1 MLAHLDI
8 NSNIELKKLYDFQD
22 KLLEQDINSTKKFI
36 PIYKKRLDNLHLL
49 FTTFYKL
56 SNKYNLSNKSIQII
70 WDLFNWIQKNLNNV
84 IKFCVIR
91 LEFDQTKNL
100 KEVVSNLQKLS
111 LNFNSSDKKE
121 NLQIIKIINKQLDN
135 CVKI

>member
-1 MLAHLDI
+1 M
-8 NSNIELKKLYDFQD
+8 
-22 KLLEQDINSTKKFI
+22 
-36 PIYKKRLDNLHLL
+36 
-49 FTTFYKL
+49 
-56 SNKYNLSNKSIQII
+56 
-70 WDLFNWIQKNLNNV
+70 FNWIQKNLNNV

>member
-70 WDLFNWIQKNLNNV
+70 
-84 IKFCVIR
+84 
-91 LEFDQTKNL
+91 
-100 KEVVSNLQKLS
+100 
-111 LNFNSSDKKE
+111 
-121 NLQIIKIINKQLDN
+121 
-135 CVKI
+135 